1 MKWIALKTKEMRGY
15 NRNKKRMETK
25 AEERKGSEIKKKRSW
40 PAAMGYFLV
49 CVKKWSFQ
57 IYFVS
62 QEAIV

>member
-1 MKWIALKTKEMRGY
+1 MRGY

-25 AEERKGSEIKKKRSW
+25 AEETKGNDILKKAR
-40 PAAMGYFLV
+40 GYFLV
-49 CVKKWSFQ
+49 FVKKLSFQ